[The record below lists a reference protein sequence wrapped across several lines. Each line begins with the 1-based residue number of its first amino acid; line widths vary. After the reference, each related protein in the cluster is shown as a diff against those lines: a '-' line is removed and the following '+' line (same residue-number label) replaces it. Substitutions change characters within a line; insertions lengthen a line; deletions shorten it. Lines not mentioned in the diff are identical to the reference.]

1 MLPQAKSSCDAS
13 GRASRV
19 IFSKEKSMSISYSP
33 RITRRL
39 TSALFIAQC
48 LSSAALIANVQVN
61 PIIGARL
68 SGHVELAGVAGTLL
82 LVGAALS
89 AHLSGHFMQRFGR
102 RLGLALGFLIGTAGM
117 LVSGAGVVFGSFAL
131 FLLGVVL
138 VGGARGA
145 ADQSRYA
152 AADTQPPAQ
161 RARAISMIVFAS
173 TVGAIAGPWLASSKG
188 NLLGNLTATPQA
200 GTMWAGALLF
210 GIAGILIFALLRP
223 DPLEIAR
230 SIAEPATQRHEQ
242 ALPARRLGE
251 VLRLP
256 AARLALAAMVMGQAV
271 MVLIMS
277 VTSLHMDSHH
287 HGGDEISLVIM
298 AHTIGMYGLSIL
310 TGAAIDRLGRRPAI
324 AIGVGLLVA
333 GGLLAPSS
341 LMTAWLALALFLIG
355 LGWNL
360 CYVAGST
367 LLSDILASSERSTIQ
382 GSMELIVNL
391 TSASCNLLSGVIL
404 ANLGYSLLGVLGA
417 AMALIPVLLLGW
429 QVLRRSS
436 LKPISQ
442 TSATP
447 QSID

>member
-1 MLPQAKSSCDAS
+1 MA
-13 GRASRV
+13 
-19 IFSKEKSMSISYSP
+19 ISYPP

-39 TSALFIAQC
+39 SSTLFIVQC

-61 PIIGARL
+61 PIVGAKL

-82 LVGAALS
+82 LIGAAIS
-89 AHLSGHFMQRFGR
+89 AHFSGRFMQRFGR
-102 RLGLALGFLIGTAGM
+102 RPGLALGFLIGTIGM
-117 LVSGAGVVFGSFAL
+117 LLSGTGVVFGSFPL

-152 AADTQPPAQ
+152 AADTRPPAQ

-188 NLLGNLTATPQA
+188 NLLGGLTAAPQA

-223 DPLEIAR
+223 DPLEIGR
-230 SIAEPATQRHEQ
+230 SIAEPRTHSQKQ
-242 ALPARRLGE
+242 ALPARPLSE
-251 VLRLP
+251 ILRLP
-256 AARLALAAMVMGQAV
+256 AAQLALTAMVFGQAV
-271 MVLIMS
+271 MVLVMA

-298 AHTIGMYGLSIL
+298 AHTIGMYGLSIV
-310 TGAAIDRLGRRPAI
+310 TGTAIDRLGRRPSI
-324 AIGVGLLVA
+324 ALGVALLVA
-333 GGLLAPSS
+333 GGLIAPTS
-341 LMTAWLALALFLIG
+341 LMTTWLALALFLIG

-367 LLSDILASSERSTIQ
+367 LLSDILASSERSSIQ

-404 ANLGYSLLGVLGA
+404 ANLGYTLLGVLGA
-417 AMALIPVLLLGW
+417 ALALIPLGLLAW
-429 QVLRRSS
+429 QSLAQARLRMRE
-436 LKPISQ
+436 
-442 TSATP
+442 TP
-447 QSID
+447 EKIA

>member
-1 MLPQAKSSCDAS
+1 MT
-13 GRASRV
+13 
-19 IFSKEKSMSISYSP
+19 ISYPP

-39 TSALFIAQC
+39 TGTLFIVQC
-48 LSSAALIANVQVN
+48 LSSAALIANIQVN
-61 PIIGARL
+61 PIVGARL
-68 SGHVELAGVAGTLL
+68 SGHIELAGVAGTLL
-82 LVGAALS
+82 LIGAAIS
-89 AHLSGHFMQRFGR
+89 AHFSGRFMQRFGR
-102 RLGLALGFLIGTAGM
+102 RPGLALGFLIGTIGM
-117 LVSGAGVVFGSFAL
+117 LLSGAGVVFGSFML

-188 NLLGNLTATPQA
+188 NLLGSLTAAPQA

-223 DPLEIAR
+223 DPLEIGR
-230 SIAEPATQRHEQ
+230 SIAEPRTHSHEQ
-242 ALPARRLGE
+242 ALPARPLSE
-251 VLRLP
+251 IMRLP
-256 AARLALAAMVMGQAV
+256 AARLALAAMVIGQAV
-271 MVLIMS
+271 MVLIMA

-298 AHTIGMYGLSIL
+298 AHTIGMYGLSIV
-310 TGAAIDRLGRRPAI
+310 TGTAIDRLGRRPAI
-324 AIGVGLLVA
+324 AIGVALLVA
-333 GGLLAPSS
+333 GGLIAPSS

-355 LGWNL
+355 LGWTL

-367 LLSDILASSERSTIQ
+367 LLSDILASSERSSIQ
-382 GSMELIVNL
+382 GSMEFIVNL

-404 ANLGYSLLGVLGA
+404 ANLGYTLLGVLGA
-417 AMALIPVLLLGW
+417 ALALIPLGLLAL
-429 QVLRRSS
+429 QSLAQARLRMRE
-436 LKPISQ
+436 
-442 TSATP
+442 TP
-447 QSID
+447 EKIA